1 MNKRTIESAPASE
14 AGRVSPDKRQKVEY
28 KVAVYREAL
37 LGSIFLGGS
46 RVDPVRYSEFL
57 NRNAADGWRVITM
70 ERELRREFI
79 FFKRE
84 AFVTIMER
92 EVAA

>member
-1 MNKRTIESAPASE
+1 MRD
-14 AGRVSPDKRQKVEY
+14 VFEY
-28 KVAVYREAL
+28 KVVIYREPL

-57 NRNAADGWRVITM
+57 NDNGKDGWEAITM
-70 ERELRREFI
+70 ERETRRELI

-84 AFVTIMER
+84 AFLTIMKR
-92 EVAA
+92 RKG